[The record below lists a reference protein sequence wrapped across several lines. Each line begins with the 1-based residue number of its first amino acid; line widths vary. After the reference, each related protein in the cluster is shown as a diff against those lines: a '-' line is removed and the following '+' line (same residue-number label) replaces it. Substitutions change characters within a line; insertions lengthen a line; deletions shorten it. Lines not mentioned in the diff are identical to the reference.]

1 MNDLTNQLEQPGG
14 GDEKK
19 FISFEAAQF
28 KTVFYG
34 PDEKEFMVLDPVNGL
49 VLKSGEPV
57 EDSQGVYWALC
68 EWMSRSGMKLPAS
81 PYMDVID
88 KQATAL
94 INESAL
100 VKQLLA
106 QMEQHKQLLLTKTE
120 ELAAANKQI
129 KELTV
134 PQ

>member
-57 EDSQGVYWALC
+57 EDSQG
-68 EWMSRSGMKLPAS
+68 STGRSVSGCLE
-81 PYMDVID
+81 V
-88 KQATAL
+88 
-94 INESAL
+94 
-100 VKQLLA
+100 V
-106 QMEQHKQLLLTKTE
+106 
-120 ELAAANKQI
+120 
-129 KELTV
+129 
-134 PQ
+134 